1 MTRVSYEQSLA
12 PERGI
17 EAGQH
22 LVEGVRQPAQL
33 VVRTTQVDALVERV
47 GRQLLGGMGDLGNR
61 AKGLLRQQITA
72 QRTDDND

>member
-1 MTRVSYEQSLA
+1 MTGVGHEQSLA
-12 PERGI
+12 AEGGV

-47 GRQLLGGMGDLGNR
+47 GRQLLGGMGDLGDR
-61 AKGLLRQQITA
+61 AKGLLGQQITA
-72 QRTDDND
+72 RAHR